1 MNIDKIQTKLYKKLI
16 NKNLGSTIINNNDGQ
31 HSSSLIFNNNNVA
44 SSNGN
49 VIINNNN
56 GPSDF
61 YFVQPIIFNDGNT
74 KTLIGKNIVRNGR
87 IISTSINPKFLFEF
101 NNFNNNIN
109 FIYIYFKLDQIFL
122 LNFNSN
128 CNNNMF

>member
-1 MNIDKIQTKLYKKLI
+1 MCSASNNSRSLFSSLKEKLI

-87 IISTSINPKFLFEF
+87 IISTSINPKFLFLF
-101 NNFNNNIN
+101 NNDGKNI
-109 FIYIYFKLDQIFL
+109 DIFPSQVQ
-122 LNFNSN
+122 N
-128 CNNNMF
+128 